1 MELLTSALILG
12 YPSNSTLG
20 PDVERFLILKAADE
34 YDLDEDE
41 TALLL
46 ALRAAENGKA
56 GLEYGVGSDN
66 PKHQARRH
74 KDNPAKSLETQ
85 ARWAAGTIK
94 KRYNG
99 NLETFMLRW
108 NPSDPNE
115 INNVV
120 FFLNKRQRRNHVR

>member
-12 YPSNSTLG
+12 HPSNSTLG
-20 PDVERFLILKAADE
+20 PEVERFIILKVADE
-34 YDLDEDE
+34 YKMDEYE

-46 ALRAAENGKA
+46 ALRAAENGKV
-56 GLEYGVGSDN
+56 GLEYGVGSDD
-66 PKHQARRH
+66 PRHQARRYI
-74 KDNPAKSLETQ
+74 DDPTLSLSTQ

-94 KRYNG
+94 KRFNG

-115 INNVV
+115 INNVL
-120 FFLNKRQRRNHVR
+120 FFLRRGKQ